1 MIVTHISPLCSELAK
16 GRTGTLEHDVRQART
31 QLAELTRTASDYS
44 NMIKHKDTII
54 SQLTTELE
62 ASKSERSRLSKE
74 ILESRGRIE
83 TLTAEI
89 VFQRDSEARH
99 NAVVEKLQD
108 ELDKLRSL
116 MEAKTSEENR
126 RDEVDKQKDAEL
138 RDLRLQASELQQ
150 ELGEARRTAIEA
162 ENKLKVDLEA
172 SIQEHTSLLQ
182 SHRSLSDRLQA
193 NSEKLKKSEA
203 SLAEA
208 SKIKRSQEL
217 ELQELRSRR
226 IDLDGQVAELQKAKE
241 VTSYASRQAHHC
253 TQQLFSLEPR
263 ASAPCNAVQIPGL
276 RRHNA
281 AT

>member
-1 MIVTHISPLCSELAK
+1 MRSELAK

-99 NAVVEKLQD
+99 NTVVEKLQD

-241 VTSYASRQAHHC
+241 VTSYASRQIYHC
-253 TQQLFSLEPR
+253 TQRLFSLEPR
-263 ASAPCNAVQIPGL
+263 ASAPRNAVQIPGL